1 MAGENGTDAVYDVVY
16 LDRGQQS
23 TVIASDVDGDI
34 AADVARHEA
43 KARDAARMF
52 SHGSEPPNH
61 GHLVLVV
68 AAASRTAGGT
78 GPR

>member
-1 MAGENGTDAVYDVVY
+1 MVY

-23 TVIASDVDGDI
+23 TVIASDVNGDI

-52 SHGSEPPNH
+52 SHGSEPPIQ

-68 AAASRTAGGT
+68 AAASRTTGGT